1 MKLPNGYGSVK
12 KLSGNRRRPYMV
24 KITTGWEI
32 DPVTEKKKQKYAVI
46 GYAETKK
53 EGLQMLAEYHQNPF
67 DANASRTT
75 FQDIYDLW
83 SKEKYPTISKSN
95 VNGYTASYRA

>member
-1 MKLPNGYGSVK
+1 
-12 KLSGNRRRPYMV
+12 MV

-67 DANASRTT
+67 DAVVR
-75 FQDIYDLW
+75 QI
-83 SKEKYPTISKSN
+83 KSSLN
-95 VNGYTASYRA
+95 LQIKSA